1 MFAIVADSGCGISDE
16 FRKRDSFYMIGIKV
30 FLNSVEYEDGKLDKD
45 EFYERV
51 LAGEEV
57 RTSHPSPA
65 DFEKL
70 YRNLF
75 DKGYDEILSFHISS
89 KVSGTF
95 NAARLAANEVNPSR
109 IHVVDSLNIS
119 VGAYLML
126 RRMVELA
133 DEGTPLS
140 EVIKRRDYFREN
152 TLVLFTVENL
162 NFLIKNGR
170 IGKAAGLVGS
180 ILKLSPILT
189 VKDGEAGTFSVV
201 RGRKKLL
208 PKMAE
213 ACHRFLENRKD
224 VRMIFGYSSQSTL
237 EQMKEL
243 QRVVAE
249 KLENFEKIPREV
261 LKLWPTI
268 PSHTG
273 PKTFGLGCYG
283 EK

>member
-16 FRKRDSFYMIGIKV
+16 FRKRDSFFMIGIKV
-30 FLNSVEYEDGKLDKD
+30 FLNSVEYEDGKLNKD

-51 LAGEEV
+51 LAGENV

-65 DFEKL
+65 DFERL
-70 YRNLF
+70 YKELL
-75 DKGYDEILSFHISS
+75 DKGYDEVLSFHISS
-89 KVSGTF
+89 KVSGTY
-95 NAARLAANEVNPSR
+95 NAARLAANSVDPSR

-126 RRMVELA
+126 RRIVELV
-133 DEGTPLS
+133 DEGMTLS
-140 EVIKRRDYFREN
+140 EAIKKVDSIREN
-152 TLVLFTVENL
+152 VLVLFTVENL
-162 NFLIKNGR
+162 DFLIKNGR

-201 RGRKKLL
+201 RGKKKLL
-208 PKMAE
+208 PKMADI
-213 ACHRFLENRKD
+213 CYHFLKDRKRLR
-224 VRMIFGYSSQSTL
+224 VIFGYSSQSTL
-237 EQMKEL
+237 EPMKEL
-243 QRVVAE
+243 RRMIS
-249 KLENFEKIPREV
+249 EKIESFEEIPQEV
-261 LKLWPTI
+261 LKMWPTI

-283 EK
+283 ER

>member
-1 MFAIVADSGCGISDE
+1 MFAIVSDSGCGISDE
-16 FRKRDSFYMIGIKV
+16 FMKRDSFFMIGIKI
-30 FLNSVEYEDGKLDKD
+30 FLNSVEYEDGKIDKD
-45 EFYERV
+45 EFYDRI
-51 LAGEEV
+51 LSGESV

-70 YRNLF
+70 YRKLF

-95 NAARLAANEVNPSR
+95 NAARLAADNVDPSR

-126 RRMVELA
+126 RRIVELIDNGMA
-133 DEGTPLS
+133 IDEAVKKI
-140 EVIKRRDYFREN
+140 ENIREN
-152 TLVLFTVENL
+152 VLVLFTVENL

-201 RGRKKLL
+201 RGKKKLL
-208 PKMAE
+208 PKMADT
-213 ACHRFLENRKD
+213 CYHFLKDRKK

-237 EQMKEL
+237 EPMKEL
-243 QRVVAE
+243 RRMI
-249 KLENFEKIPREV
+249 NEKIENIGEIPQEV

-268 PSHTG
+268 PTHTG